1 MGKGGLSHEISPN
14 ETMPSN
20 PVSHASPSVLSGYTD
35 RLIMRFRFALYLA
48 CMAGLS
54 FSVALGAE
62 SVRYN
67 RDVRPILADKCF
79 RCHGP
84 DAASRKGKLR
94 LDRRDDAIAERGG
107 VRVISP
113 GDSNGSELV
122 RRIMHTD
129 PDERMPPV
137 DSSSSLS
144 PKEIAT
150 LCKWID
156 QGAAYEDHWSLTAPT
171 SPSSPKVRNKD
182 WIRNDIDAFVLS
194 RLEGEDVGEPAPEA
208 SKETLIRRL
217 SLDLTGLPPT
227 LDEIDAFLADDAPGV
242 YERLVDRLL
251 RSPRFGERM
260 AGPWLD
266 AARFADSNGYFTDL
280 ERTMWPWREWVV
292 RAFNDNMPFDQF
304 TIEQLAGDLL
314 PKATLSQKIATGF
327 NRNHMVNNET
337 GIIADEYRVEYVADR
352 VKTTS
357 TVWLGLTL
365 ECARCHDHKY
375 DPISQEEYY
384 RFFAFFNN
392 VPEKGL
398 DGGRGNAAPV
408 LNVATAKQQA
418 GLKLLEQKVRLAEQ
432 AFKPIDAELHKAQAQ
447 WEKSCLTGLAGPPE
461 TGLIAHFEFEKDLAD
476 SVRDKRK
483 GTKRG
488 SVDFKPGYLGG
499 AVNVS
504 AGSAVEVDAQLPLGE
519 GQAFS
524 AGAWIYSSGGGTACV
539 VSKIDDAHDLRG
551 FDMVIRKGK
560 ALVHL
565 VHQWRGNAIEVATV
579 DSVAGRQWQHLMFT
593 YDGSSRAAG
602 VAIYLNGV
610 RQALEIRRDAL
621 TDSFATDEPLRFG
634 RRQASA
640 SFQGRIDD
648 ARIYNRALSGGEV
661 ESLASGQ
668 FLRGALATPT
678 GKRDKVV
685 TQKLRKRFI
694 DHHASARQ
702 REAVAELARL
712 KREVADYQAM
722 LPVMMVMAEE
732 KKPRTSFILDR
743 GEYNKRGR
751 PVTSGVPAS
760 LPSMRDGLPSN
771 RLGLAQWLVAPEN
784 PLTARVIVNR
794 FWSQFFGRGIV
805 VTSDDFGSQGDWP
818 EHPELLDWLACEFRD
833 NGWDVKELVK
843 LIVSS
848 ATYRQSSRSD
858 PERIARDPEN
868 RLLARGPR
876 FRMEAETI
884 RDNALFVSGLLA
896 EKIGGPSVKPYQP
909 DGLWREMTYDGGLS
923 YKPDRGDSLYRRS
936 LYTYW
941 KRQSPPPNMLL
952 FDAPT
957 RETCTVT
964 RPRTNTP
971 LQALAL
977 MNDPTFVEAARHLA
991 GRMMREAG
999 AKPAG
1004 RIQRGFRIATGRRP
1018 SAEELGVLRRIHD
1031 EQLLVYRADQQAA
1044 LDLLS
1049 VGSSPVDAS
1058 LDAGEL
1064 ATLTTVANLILSL
1077 DETITKL

>member
-1 MGKGGLSHEISPN
+1 
-14 ETMPSN
+14 
-20 PVSHASPSVLSGYTD
+20 
-35 RLIMRFRFALYLA
+35 
-48 CMAGLS
+48 MAGL
-54 FSVALGAE
+54 FVSVAHGAAK
-62 SVRYN
+62 VRYD
-67 RDVRPILADKCF
+67 RDVRPLLADKCF

-94 LDRRDDAIAERGG
+94 LDRRDEATVARKGS
-107 VRVISP
+107 RVIAP
-113 GDSNGSELV
+113 GDSNASELF
-122 RRIMHTD
+122 RRITHTD
-129 PDERMPPV
+129 GSERMPPV
-137 DSSSSLS
+137 DSGSSLS
-144 PKEIAT
+144 PKEIET
-150 LCKWID
+150 LRDWID
-156 QGAAYEDHWSLTAPT
+156 QGAVYENHWSLTAPT
-171 SPSSPKVRNKD
+171 SPPAPVVRNPS
-182 WIRNDIDAFVLS
+182 WIRNGIDAFVLA
-194 RLEGEDVGEPAPEA
+194 RLEKKSLGGPSPEA
-208 SKETLIRRL
+208 TREALIRRV

-227 LDEIDAFLADDAPGV
+227 LDEIDAFLADAEPGA

-251 RSPRFGERM
+251 RSPRFGEKM

-266 AARFADSNGYFTDL
+266 AARFADSNGYFTDM

-314 PKATLSQKIATGF
+314 PNATLPQKIATGF

-375 DPISQEEYY
+375 DPISQEDYY

-398 DGGRGNAAPV
+398 DGGKGNAAPV
-408 LNVATAKQQA
+408 LNVATAAQNA
-418 GLKLLEQKVRLAEQ
+418 RLKSLEQKARLAEE
-432 AFKPIDAELHKAQAQ
+432 AFKPIDTELRKAQAI
-447 WEKSCLTGLAGPPE
+447 WEKSRLANLPE
-461 TGLIAHFEFEKDLAD
+461 IPAEGLIARFEFEDSFAD
-476 SVRDKRK
+476 SAGQERE
-483 GTKRG
+483 GLKRG
-488 SVDFKPGYLGG
+488 AVGFKPGFLGKAAEVSGG
-499 AVNVS
+499 AV
-504 AGSAVEVDAQLPLGE
+504 VEIDTQLPIGE

-524 AGAWIYSSGGGTACV
+524 AGAWIYSTGGGAACV
-539 VSKIDDAHDLRG
+539 VSKIDDAHGLRG

-565 VHQWRGNAIEVATV
+565 IHQWSGNAIEVSTV
-579 DSVAGRQWQHLMFT
+579 NSVAGGQWQHLLFT
-593 YDGSSRAAG
+593 YDGSGRAAG
-602 VAIYLNGV
+602 VALYLNGV

-621 TDSFATDEPLRFG
+621 SGSFATGEPLRFG
-634 RRQASA
+634 RRQASY

-648 ARIYNRALSGGEV
+648 ARVYDRALSEAEV
-661 ESLASGQ
+661 RSLAGGQ
-668 FLRGALATPT
+668 FLRGALATEAD
-678 GKRDKVV
+678 KRDRLV
-685 TQKLRKRFI
+685 TQKLRDHFI
-694 DHHASARQ
+694 ANHATPDQ
-702 REAVAELARL
+702 REAVAELARV
-712 KREVADYQAM
+712 KREASNYKAL

-732 KKPRTSFILDR
+732 EKPRTSFILDR

-760 LPSMRDGLPSN
+760 LPGMRDGHPPN
-771 RLGLAQWLVAPEN
+771 RLGLAKWLMSPEN

-794 FWSQFFGRGIV
+794 FWSQFFGQGIV
-805 VTSDDFGSQGDWP
+805 ATPDDFGSQGSWP

-833 NGWDVKELVK
+833 NGWDVKEFIR

-848 ATYRQSSRSD
+848 AAYRQSSQSD
-858 PERIARDPEN
+858 SERIGRDPDN

-876 FRMEAETI
+876 FRMDAEMV
-884 RDNALFVSGLLA
+884 RDNALYLSGLLA
-896 EKIGGPSVKPYQP
+896 ESFGGPSVKPYQP
-909 DGLWREMTYDGGLS
+909 DGLWREMTYDGELS
-923 YKPDRGDSLYRRS
+923 YEPDSGASLYRRS

-957 RETCTVT
+957 RETCAVA

-999 AKPAG
+999 AHSAD
-1004 RIQRGFRIATGRRP
+1004 RIRRGFRIATGRRP
-1018 SAEELGVLRRIHD
+1018 SEEELGVLLRIYN
-1031 EQLLVYRADQQAA
+1031 EQLPVYRADMSAA
-1044 LDLLS
+1044 WDLLN
-1049 VGSSPVDAS
+1049 VGSSPVDVS
-1058 LDAGEL
+1058 LDAAEL
-1064 ATLTTVANLILSL
+1064 AALTAVANLILSL